1 MALGSS
7 PRSINLLIP
16 ALKSF
21 NTEETLTCNVNES
34 SFKVETENVV
44 FVTRIIDVAYP
55 QYQQLIP
62 KSFKYTYLINSDSL
76 KKSINRMLV
85 LADNNTIT
93 MKLDE
98 NNLTLSSQNPEG
110 NSQEEIPIEC
120 TKKELDEAIFL
131 NLNGRYLL
139 DYLNLIS
146 ESFLLNI
153 NNPNS
158 PVVINPTED
167 SQSTY
172 LLMPISAKNQGV

>member
-1 MALGSS
+1 
-7 PRSINLLIP
+7 
-16 ALKSF
+16 
-21 NTEETLTCNVNES
+21 
-34 SFKVETENVV
+34 
-44 FVTRIIDVAYP
+44 
-55 QYQQLIP
+55 
-62 KSFKYTYLINSDSL
+62 
-76 KKSINRMLV
+76 MLV